1 MRMTS
6 LGTKSAEATSL
17 ETRILS
23 VAYVCVLL
31 LVPTRLA
38 FGPLG
43 GSATPAVLVGIV
55 LLLLWVGQR
64 FADTHRSGLNP
75 ITLLLSVYVLA
86 TLIAYAV
93 GQSTGLLPDEV
104 RAGDRAMLV
113 TAAFAGAILFIADG
127 FRSIAAVER
136 LLRVMVWLAAGLAL
150 AGLVQFVTGFALA
163 EWIRIPGFR
172 ITYDDV
178 GAVQER
184 LGVDRIQAMATH
196 PIEFGV
202 VLAAM
207 LAPALHFAFRER
219 AMWLPT
225 AVIALAIPV
234 SGSRSAI
241 VCAGVVVLLMMPVWR
256 WWQRGIALAFLFGA
270 ALVIDTVSSGLL
282 ASIGELFTGV
292 SADVST
298 QTRVSDYEDVVPYV
312 AQSPLI
318 GRGPGTFLPGRYL
331 ILDNQYLLTLVDS
344 GVVGLLA
351 LLALLVGATLIAYLL
366 RGRMLASGDRPDADL
381 AGALAAGVGTL
392 AVSAAF
398 FDLLSF
404 PMATGL
410 LAVLIGCVGALWR
423 IRAPRSGISAARA
436 PAPAGSSRPAGSS
449 ATP

>member
-1 MRMTS
+1 MDT
-6 LGTKSAEATSL
+6 TSL
-17 ETRILS
+17 ETRAFS
-23 VAYVCVLL
+23 CAYVCVLL

-43 GSATPAVLVGIV
+43 GSATPAVLVGIA

-64 FADTHRSGLNP
+64 LADRERAGRNP
-75 ITLLLSVYVLA
+75 IVILLVVYVLA
-86 TLIAYAV
+86 TLLAYAV

-104 RAGDRAMLV
+104 RAGDRALLV
-113 TAAFAGAILFIADG
+113 TAAFAGTVLFISDG
-127 FRSIAAVER
+127 FRTTGAVAR
-136 LLRVMVWLAAGLAL
+136 LLRVMVWVAAVLGL

-172 ITYDDV
+172 ITYDDI

-207 LAPALHFAFRER
+207 LAPALYFAFRER
-219 AMWLPT
+219 AMWIPT
-225 AVIALAIPV
+225 AVITLAIPV
-234 SGSRSAI
+234 SGSRSAV
-241 VCAGVVVLLMMPVWR
+241 VCAGVVVLLMMPMWR
-256 WWQRGIALAFLFGA
+256 WWQRGIALALLCGA

-292 SADVST
+292 SADIST
-298 QTRVSDYEDVVPYV
+298 RTRVSDYEDVVPYV
-312 AQSPLI
+312 AQSPLL

-344 GVVGLLA
+344 GMVGLLA
-351 LLALLVGATLIAYLL
+351 LLALLVGAVLSAYLL
-366 RGRMLASGDRPDADL
+366 RGRWLASGERSDADL

-423 IRAPRSGISAARA
+423 IRARRSGTSGVRA

-449 ATP
+449 AAL